1 MTQFEAQAK
10 EMCENRE
17 RDEFVVALEDEPD
30 ETTQIVLLSGLA
42 AFNEAQVGPD
52 PVRQPQN
59 HLCIVARDGEGRVR
73 GGLQGVTVGAWM
85 AIDLV
90 WVEEAFRGQGVGSR
104 LLEKAE
110 ATARERGCK
119 WSILAT
125 FDYQAPDFYQRRA
138 YVEYARMEDFPL
150 GHTRFQLR
158 KVLA

>member
-1 MTQFEAQAK
+1 MTQIEAQAVK
-10 EMCENRE
+10 ERE
-17 RDEFVVALEDEPD
+17 DLVVTLEDQPD
-30 ETTQIVLLSGLA
+30 EATQIVLLIGLA

-59 HLCIVARDGEGRVR
+59 HLCIVARDSEGRVR

-90 WVEEAFRGQGVGSR
+90 WVEKAFRGQGVGSR
-104 LLEKAE
+104 LLAESEAE
-110 ATARERGCK
+110 ALRRGAK

-125 FDYQAPDFYQRRA
+125 FDYQAPDFYSRRD

-158 KVLA
+158 KALR

>member
-1 MTQFEAQAK
+1 MTQAEAQA
-10 EMCENRE
+10 EYERE
-17 RDEFVVALEDEPD
+17 ALVVTLEDQPE

-42 AFNEAQVGPD
+42 SFNETQVGPD

-59 HLCIVARDGEGRVR
+59 HLCIVARDSEGRVR
-73 GGLQGVTVGAWM
+73 GGLQGVIVGAWM

-90 WVEEAFRGQGVGSR
+90 WVEEHFRSQGAGSR
-104 LLEKAE
+104 LLAE
-110 ATARERGCK
+110 AEAEALRRGAK

-125 FDYQAPDFYQRRA
+125 FDYQAPDFYSRRG

-158 KVLA
+158 KALG